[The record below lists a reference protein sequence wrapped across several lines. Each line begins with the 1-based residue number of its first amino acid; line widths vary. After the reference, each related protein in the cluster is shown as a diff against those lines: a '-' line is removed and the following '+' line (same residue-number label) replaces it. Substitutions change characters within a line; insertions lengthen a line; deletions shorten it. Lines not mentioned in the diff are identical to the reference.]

1 MANSSKQHFSPCFI
15 LSASYLYRIS
25 QRNSDSK
32 WESLG
37 NSNHEHSNTNNEEFN
52 KILDVDRSALRQP
65 LLLVDHKGVDGK
77 IQYQDDD
84 SDGRHHQTWEEKSP
98 VTINPNSTGNTSNQK
113 STLGFDRKLFLSL

>member
-1 MANSSKQHFSPCFI
+1 MLNV
-15 LSASYLYRIS
+15 SYLYRIS

-32 WESLG
+32 WEPLR

-52 KILDVDRSALRQP
+52 KILNVDRSALRQP
-65 LLLVDHKGVDGK
+65 LLLVDHKGVNGK

-98 VTINPNSTGNTSNQK
+98 VTINPNTTENTSNYK
-113 STLGFDRKLFLSL
+113 LRFERKLFLAL